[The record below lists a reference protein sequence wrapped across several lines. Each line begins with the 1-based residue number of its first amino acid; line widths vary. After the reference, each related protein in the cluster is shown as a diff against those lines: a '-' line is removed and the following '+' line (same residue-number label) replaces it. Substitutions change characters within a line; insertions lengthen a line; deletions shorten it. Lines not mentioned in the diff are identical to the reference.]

1 MRIKSIKINVFL
13 KILLSF
19 LTLIVIFLIY
29 SHYEYTQIQVRN
41 ITIESKDIPK
51 EFDGKKILFLADFQV
66 DTMTRFNKKQME
78 RVVKVVNLQEK
89 DIILIG
95 GDYSTWNK
103 YTEETYKELEK
114 MQIPQYGVYAVLGN
128 HDYETEEDSV
138 RYHKELGY
146 TLLRNEKVKISIENE
161 NIYIAGVE
169 DLWKGSPDA
178 EKALENVKNED
189 FAILLTHNPE
199 YFEEMTE
206 KGKNLSDIILAGHT
220 HGGQVTLFGKIVASA
235 IENKEKYGYGMKNYG
250 GHKLYIT
257 SGVGGTAFEMFIRF
271 FAKPEV
277 VILKLKKI

>member
-1 MRIKSIKINVFL
+1 MIEKLMKMHPFL
-13 KILLSF
+13 KILFSLF
-19 LTLIVIFLIY
+19 ILIAIFLIY

-41 ITIESKDIPK
+41 IKIESKDIPE

-66 DTMTRFNKKQME
+66 DTMTRFNKRQME
-78 RVVKVVNLQEK
+78 RIVKVVNSQKK

-103 YTEETYKELEK
+103 YTEETYRELEK
-114 MQIPQYGVYAVLGN
+114 MQIPQYGVYAILGN

-146 TLLRNEKVKISIENE
+146 TLLRNEKSKILIGNGS
-161 NIYIAGVE
+161 IYIAGVE
-169 DLWKGSPDA
+169 DLWKGNPDA
-178 EKALENVKNED
+178 EKALEDVKSED
-189 FAILLTHNPE
+189 FAILLSHNPE

-206 KGKNLSDIILAGHT
+206 KGKSLSDIILAGHT
-220 HGGQVTLFGKIVASA
+220 HGGQVTLFGKIVVSA
-235 IENKEKYGYGMKNYG
+235 IENKEKYGYGMKNYD

-277 VILKLKKI
+277 VVFELKRI

>member
-1 MRIKSIKINVFL
+1 MEFFDKLGKKASEAYKMTADKTGKIAKETKIKL
-13 KILLSF
+13 KIGELR
-19 LTLIVIFLIY
+19 TQVNDV
-29 SHYEYTQIQVRN
+29 YEEI
-41 ITIESKDIPK
+41 
-51 EFDGKKILFLADFQV
+51 GKKV
-66 DTMTRFNKKQME
+66 Y
-78 RVVKVVNLQEK
+78 EK
-89 DIILIG
+89 HV
-95 GDYSTWNK
+95 
-103 YTEETYKELEK
+103 LE
-114 MQIPQYGVYAVLGN
+114 G
-128 HDYETEEDSV
+128 E
-138 RYHKELGY
+138 
-146 TLLRNEKVKISIENE
+146 ISIENE

-178 EKALENVKNED
+178 EKALKDVKAED
-189 FAILLTHNPE
+189 FAVLLTHNPE

>member
-1 MRIKSIKINVFL
+1 MKKLMKIHPIF

-19 LTLIVIFLIY
+19 LILIAIFLIY

-41 ITIESKDIPK
+41 IKIESKDIPK
-51 EFDGKKILFLADFQV
+51 EFDGKRILFLADFQV

-78 RVVKVVNLQEK
+78 RIVKVVNSKEK

-95 GDYSTWNK
+95 GDYSTWDK
-103 YTEETYKELEK
+103 YTKETYKELEK

-146 TLLRNEKVKISIENE
+146 TLLRNEKAKISIGNE

-178 EKALENVKNED
+178 EKALALYSQGKSIDPLVEKYQEILKKTD
-189 FAILLTHNPE
+189 EIILIFPIWWSSMPAIL
-199 YFEEMTE
+199 
-206 KGKNLSDIILAGHT
+206 KGFFDKIN
-220 HGGQVTLFGKIVASA
+220 GKRLCI
-235 IENKEKYGYGMKNYG
+235 
-250 GHKLYIT
+250 
-257 SGVGGTAFEMFIRF
+257 
-271 FAKPEV
+271 
-277 VILKLKKI
+277 